1 MLDCDCETKHDLHS
15 ICESIDYLGH
25 FFIISRNFYDINIRH
40 GQSDSRERDTHG
52 N

>member
-25 FFIISRNFYDINIRH
+25 FLLYQGIFMI
-40 GQSDSRERDTHG
+40 
-52 N
+52 